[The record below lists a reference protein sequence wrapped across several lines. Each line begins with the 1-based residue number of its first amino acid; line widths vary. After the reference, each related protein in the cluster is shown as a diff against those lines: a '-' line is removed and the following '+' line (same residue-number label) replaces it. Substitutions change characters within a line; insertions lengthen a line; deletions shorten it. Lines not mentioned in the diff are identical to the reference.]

1 MRRNPLKHT
10 KLFAAFISVFI
21 LVSSTNGNHVV
32 NKDINNTN
40 HINNYVGGD
49 ANVLK
54 ELRKQYIVTPTKKE
68 TISEEN
74 KPIFKVT
81 SYDLSIQSCT
91 KSRGESG
98 FGITKNGTNLKN
110 KSWENT
116 GARFISVDPR
126 IIPLN
131 KKVRLT
137 FIDPKHKKYSGNYT
151 TVDIGSGIIG
161 NRVDLFLGDFHSS
174 KPSKKSIDFGVGY
187 ATVTILE
194 N

>member
-1 MRRNPLKHT
+1 MRRNSLKHNI
-10 KLFAAFISVFI
+10 LFVSVISAFI
-21 LVSSTNGNHVV
+21 LYGSTNGNHVV
-32 NKDINNTN
+32 NKNIRNTKYINN
-40 HINNYVGGD
+40 VRGD
-49 ANVLK
+49 VCEVLK
-54 ELRKQYIVTPTKKE
+54 QLRKQYIVVPTKKE
-68 TISEEN
+68 IINEED

-81 SYDLSIQSCT
+81 SYDLSVQSCT

-126 IIPLN
+126 VIPLN
-131 KKVRLT
+131 KKVKLT
-137 FIDPKHKKYSGNYT
+137 FIDPTHKKYSDNYT
-151 TVDIGSGIIG
+151 TVDTGSGIIG

-174 KPSKKSIDFGVGY
+174 KPSKKSIDFGIGY

>member
-1 MRRNPLKHT
+1 MR
-10 KLFAAFISVFI
+10 KLSILLSAFII
-21 LVSSTNGNHVV
+21 ISSMGS
-32 NKDINNTN
+32 N
-40 HINNYVGGD
+40 HINNYKGSD

-68 TISEEN
+68 IISEED
-74 KPIFKVT
+74 KSIFKVT
-81 SYDLSIQSCT
+81 SYDLSVQSCT

-116 GARFISVDPR
+116 GARFISVDTR
-126 IIPLN
+126 VIPLN
-131 KKVRLT
+131 KKVKLT
-137 FIDPKHKKYSGNYT
+137 FIDHKHKKYSDNYT
-151 TVDIGSGIIG
+151 TVDTGSGIIG

-174 KPSKKSIDFGVGY
+174 NPSKKSIDFGIGY

>member
-1 MRRNPLKHT
+1 MRKNPLKHT
-10 KLFAAFISVFI
+10 KLFAAFVSVFI

-32 NKDINNTN
+32 NKDINNAN
-40 HINNYVGGD
+40 HINYVRSD
-49 ANVLK
+49 VCEVLK
-54 ELRKQYIVTPTKKE
+54 ELRKQYIVVKTKKE

-81 SYDLSIQSCT
+81 SYDLSIQSCA

-110 KSWENT
+110 KSWEITN
-116 GARFISVDPR
+116 ARFISVDPR
-126 IIPLN
+126 VIPLN

-137 FIDPKHKKYSGNYT
+137 FIDPKHKKYSDNYT
-151 TVDIGSGIIG
+151 TVDIGSGIFG

>member
-1 MRRNPLKHT
+1 MRRNSLKHNI
-10 KLFAAFISVFI
+10 LFVSVISAFI
-21 LVSSTNGNHVV
+21 LYGSTNGNHVV
-32 NKDINNTN
+32 NKDIKNTKHN
-40 HINNYVGGD
+40 DYVRSD
-49 ANVLK
+49 VCEVLK
-54 ELRKQYIVTPTKKE
+54 QMRKQYIVIPTKKE
-68 TISEEN
+68 IISEED
-74 KPIFKVT
+74 KSIFKVT

-126 IIPLN
+126 VIPLN

-151 TVDIGSGIIG
+151 TVDTGSGIIG